1 MKKKPF
7 RESIDGGVKLMS
19 EYGNNQLMPHFI
31 YCKASTDFG
40 EEMMKLMFL
49 SKMKK
54 YGIPAAIL
62 TVLTMSR
69 KNLITKEKQK
79 EAFKGKLYTKLYKFK
94 DWENFHG
101 SINDDLE
108 LFLDKILKNEK
119 IDDEMVRSFLLPK
132 LTDQELKIIED
143 KDEDYLKTFSDYIFG
158 GENPDVDKE
167 EMKKSNSK
175 DKYVHCRCW
184 RRIIKGSP
192 DRSPFNFQIHKRR
205 ESGAWKRVGVGW
217 SRERDKRI

>member
-1 MKKKPF
+1 
-7 RESIDGGVKLMS
+7 
-19 EYGNNQLMPHFI
+19 
-31 YCKASTDFG
+31 
-40 EEMMKLMFL
+40 MFL

-54 YGIPAAIL
+54 YGIQAAIL
-62 TVLTMSR
+62 TVLTMER

-132 LTDQELKIIED
+132 LTDQELKLIED
-143 KDEDYLKTFSDYIFG
+143 KDEDYLKTFSEYIFG